1 MKTRATVSAALL
13 AAIALASALWVPPL
27 IGGGILI
34 GVSVLYLARKALF
47 TWASAL
53 IILASVVM
61 FIPVRRYAIPIPLP
75 FQLEP
80 YRLVIVAIMLAM
92 VVALLID
99 PRFTWKPVKFG
110 ASIGAFFLA
119 MALSVATNVA
129 YISENDLGGTVLGQF
144 INFGLLISVFFIMRQ
159 LLRSEGRVLLL
170 IQFFVWSAAVVAFFA
185 VVEKVTNENVFLDL
199 GKVLPLKLI
208 SDQTQSFRAGGD
220 RSYASAQHPIALSV
234 MLCMALPFAVWLSKH
249 GAKPVN
255 RISRTIVYGVL
266 IAVILLGMTTAVS
279 RTAVIVIAVMI
290 LLTLTLRPRLAAILI
305 GAAVPALLIGAVAL
319 PKLIGTMIG
328 SFLDPS
334 QLLASQY
341 TSAGWGG
348 AGRLADLGPAMA
360 KVAAHPFFGTGFG
373 SRVLVG
379 PNANAVI
386 LDDQVLGTLL
396 EAGAVGVLGL
406 AIFMLAPPLRLIA
419 FALRRDVPPR
429 YAQLAFACAVSCAGY
444 IAALFF
450 YDAFGFLQTFFI
462 LCWVWAVGAW
472 LLSES
477 PLLGGEVAGVEL
489 AVQTERRRRI
499 ATPALPPSHTPE
511 PEKVTA

>member
-1 MKTRATVSAALL
+1 
-13 AAIALASALWVPPL
+13 
-27 IGGGILI
+27 
-34 GVSVLYLARKALF
+34 VLFAW
-47 TWASAL
+47 TSAL

-61 FIPVRRYAIPIPLP
+61 FVPVRRYAIPIPLP

-80 YRLVIVAIMLAM
+80 YRVVIVLLVLAM

-99 PRFTWKPVKFG
+99 PHFTWKPVRFG
-110 ASIGAFFLA
+110 FSIGAFFFA
-119 MALSVATNVA
+119 MMLSVATNVA
-129 YISENDLGGTVLGQF
+129 YISQNGLGGAVLGQF
-144 INFGLLISVFFIMRQ
+144 INFGLLISVFFVVRQ
-159 LLRSEGRVLLL
+159 LLRDERRVLLL
-170 IQFFVWSAAVVAFFA
+170 IQFFVWSAAVVALFA
-185 VVEKVTNENVFLDL
+185 VVEKVTNVNVFLDL

-234 MLCMALPFAVWLSKH
+234 MLCMALPFAVWLSKY

-255 RISRTIVYGVL
+255 RISRTIVYGCL
-266 IAVILLGMTTAVS
+266 IAVTLLGMTTAVS

-290 LLTLTLRPRLAAILI
+290 LLTLALRPRVAAILL
-305 GAAVPALLIGAVAL
+305 GAAIPALLIGAVAL

-328 SFLDPS
+328 SFLDPA

-360 KVAAHPFFGTGFG
+360 KVAQNPFFGTGFG

-379 PNANAVI
+379 ANANAFI

-406 AIFMLAPPLRLIA
+406 AIFMLVPPLRLIA
-419 FALRRDVPPR
+419 FSLRPDTPPR
-429 YAQLAFACAVSCAGY
+429 YAHLALTCAVSCAGY

-462 LCWVWAVGAW
+462 LCWVWAIGAW

-477 PLLGGEVAGVEL
+477 PRLSGLPAGRARGTALEL
-489 AVQTERRRRI
+489 APASDRDLEE
-499 ATPALPPSHTPE
+499 ATA
-511 PEKVTA
+511 